1 MFITFEGIDGCGKT
15 TQVELLKSYFEKSG
29 NEVIS
34 IREPGSTNISEQI
47 RKILLNPENK
57 ELSSESEALLFASAR
72 AQIVEEVIK
81 PSLEKNIIVI
91 CDRFIDSTI
100 AYQGFGRGMEIEY
113 LNKINSFATQNILP
127 EYTFFIDISIE
138 ESQNRL
144 SSANLDRMESIGS
157 EFFENVRKGFVNLS
171 DKYPDRIYK
180 IDGELPINKIQEKI
194 NSIIFSH

>member
-15 TQVELLKSYFEKSG
+15 TQVELLKSYFEKFG

-47 RKILLNPENK
+47 REILLNPENK

>member
-47 RKILLNPENK
+47 RKILLNPDNK
-57 ELSSESEALLFASAR
+57 ELSSEAEALLFSSAR

-100 AYQGFGRGMEIEY
+100 AYQGFGRGMEINY
-113 LNKINSFATQNILP
+113 LNKINLFATQNILP
-127 EYTFFIDISIE
+127 QFTFFIDISIE
-138 ESQNRL
+138 ESQKRL
-144 SSANLDRMESIGS
+144 STENLDRMESIGS

-171 DKYPDRIYK
+171 NEYPNRIHK
-180 IDGELPINKIQEKI
+180 IDGNLPIHKIQEKI
-194 NSIIFSH
+194 KSIIFSQ

>member
-15 TQVELLKSYFEKSG
+15 TQVELLKSYFEKFG

-47 RKILLNPENK
+47 REILLNPENK

-171 DKYPDRIYK
+171 DKYPDRIHK
-180 IDGELPINKIQEKI
+180 IDGELPMNKIQEKI